1 MRISTL
7 LATVLEYFIY
17 LLIARVIVDYIR
29 IFKRDWRPRGIILVI
44 VESIYSITDPPMRLL
59 SRYIP
64 PLRLGGVSLDLS
76 FIVLFMA
83 VRFLQQA
90 LLLSGF

>member
-1 MRISTL
+1 MRISSL

>member
-29 IFKRDWRPRGIILVI
+29 IFKRDWRPRGIILVV

>member
-64 PLRLGGVSLDLS
+64 PLRLGGVALDLS

>member
-1 MRISTL
+1 MRISSL

-29 IFKRDWRPRGIILVI
+29 IFKRDWRPRGIILVV